1 MTLCSKKPWIIEF
14 HKLNKPCMMLPDLMI
29 MIIMVFLHQKMRQ
42 TLREKVKRL
51 CTFWN
56 NDIQVWNFFN
66 LEQII
71 ISFYISNRKEK
82 NIFISENRKSNH
94 FTSTKSFAETSQSR
108 WGCKIGSMRR
118 NSWPEKQFS
127 LLPVKLVTQSD
138 GKIRNW
144 TKKVLLRRLVVYSIG
159 ELPHLRGDLLHNFFF
174 PHRFLSWNVKDVFV
188 STALMIT
195 ISSI

>member
-1 MTLCSKKPWIIEF
+1 MTLCFKKRWIIEF
-14 HKLNKPCMMLPDLMI
+14 HKLNKPYMMLSDL
-29 MIIMVFLHQKMRQ
+29 MIIMVFLLQKMRQ

-56 NDIQVWNFFN
+56 NDIQVRGFFD

-118 NSWPEKQFS
+118 NSWPEKKF
-127 LLPVKLVTQSD
+127 SD
-138 GKIRNW
+138 GKLGRKKRNV
-144 TKKVLLRRLVVYSIG
+144 KLNNKVLLRRLVRCLCIQ
-159 ELPHLRGDLLHNFFF
+159 
-174 PHRFLSWNVKDVFV
+174 
-188 STALMIT
+188 
-195 ISSI
+195 